1 MLTIKQIEETVQ
13 LDALKSQ
20 YLNTTTTA
28 LDGMWLCG
36 FLPMAKHFGFYE
48 NETLVGYC
56 AINADGFLLQF
67 HLDPQSQLQANEL
80 FTLIVEQNSTVIGEV
95 KGAFVSTAEPLYLSL
110 CLDNYSN
117 HQTHSLMYQQ
127 NRAAIPYQG
136 GSIEMQLAS
145 DAQLSDFVQLAVNAI
160 GAPEEW
166 LTGYYQRLI
175 NRQELFGYWENDKL
189 LASGECRLFDTVQT
203 EYADLGMIVT
213 ESERGKGLA
222 TQVLNNL
229 ITRADSNGLT
239 AMCST
244 EMTNI
249 GAQKAIVRAGFIAC
263 HRIIQF
269 SNDHKTD

>member
-1 MLTIKQIEETVQ
+1 MLTIKKIEETVQ
-13 LDALKSQ
+13 LDTLKLQ
-20 YLNTTTTA
+20 YLNTTTAA

-36 FLPMAKHFGFYE
+36 FLPMATHFGFYE

-56 AINADGFLLQF
+56 AINADDYLLQF
-67 HLDPQSQLQANEL
+67 HLDPQSQLQAIEL

-110 CLDNYSN
+110 CLDNYAN

-136 GSIEMQLAS
+136 ESIEMQLAS

-166 LTGYYQRLI
+166 LTEYYQRLI
-175 NRQELFGYWENDKL
+175 NRQELFGHWGLGKL

-203 EYADLGMIVT
+203 EYADLGMIVA

-249 GAQKAIVRAGFIAC
+249 GAQKAIVKAGFIAC
-263 HRIIQF
+263 HRIMQF
-269 SNDHKTD
+269 SNGHKMD